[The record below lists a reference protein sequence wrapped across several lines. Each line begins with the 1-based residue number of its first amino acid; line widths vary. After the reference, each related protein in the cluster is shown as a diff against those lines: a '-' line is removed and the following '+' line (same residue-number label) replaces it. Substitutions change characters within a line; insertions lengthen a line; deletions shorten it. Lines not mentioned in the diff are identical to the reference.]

1 MSPLHHTR
9 EDNKGPESCHN
20 SLITLIPLTI
30 HQGIRALEVT
40 SLHKSIITRI
50 TKLACRQK
58 LAKDKKRI
66 LEPMSQEPQK
76 PHTIKHKFLVD
87 YFGIQLVVSQKR
99 EITAHRSGVRCKT
112 NDLNG
117 TKLIRV
123 LLGQRLL
130 IQ

>member
-1 MSPLHHTR
+1 MSSLHHTR

-66 LEPMSQEPQK
+66 LEPMSQEPQT
-76 PHTIKHKFLVD
+76 PHTIKHKFLVH

-99 EITAHRSGVRCKT
+99 EITARRLGVRCKT

-117 TKLIRV
+117 TK
-123 LLGQRLL
+123 
-130 IQ
+130 